1 MDKTHNKCCYFAQ
14 LKKGI
19 FFKGG
24 LILLMMS
31 LVFVLC
37 PPPLSAARLKDIARI
52 AGIRENQLIGY
63 GLVVGLNGTGDKKGT
78 EFTIQTLA
86 SMLVKMGIRVNP
98 SQVKVKNVAAVIV
111 TADLPPFARP
121 GLRLDVLVSSIGD
134 CKSLQGGTLM
144 LTPLR
149 AIDGNIYA
157 LVQGPLSIGGFAAAS
172 GGDQAQKNHPTV
184 GTIPSGA
191 LVEREMAIPMQFRE
205 QLDFVLY
212 EPDFTTAEMI
222 AGTMNNKIGAPIA
235 SSIDSR
241 TISVKVPPRFQDRV
255 VDYISLLEGIEVF
268 IDMPARIVI
277 NERTGTIVM
286 GENVRISTV
295 AISHGGLSV
304 IIKAEQ
310 RVSQP
315 NPFGEG
321 ETVVTEN
328 KELNVEEKP
337 ARLIVVSEGV
347 SIGDVVKALNAVG
360 VTPRDLIAI
369 LQVIKNSGAL
379 NAAMVIM

>member
-1 MDKTHNKCCYFAQ
+1 MDKTYNRCSYFAWI
-14 LKKGI
+14 KKRI

-24 LILLMMS
+24 LIFLLMS
-31 LVFVLC
+31 LVFVSS
-37 PPPLSAARLKDIARI
+37 PPSLSAARLKDIARI
-52 AGIRENQLIGY
+52 AGVRENQLLGY

-98 SQVKVKNVAAVIV
+98 SQVKVKNVAAVMV
-111 TADLPPFARP
+111 TAELPPFARP
-121 GLRLDVLVSSIGD
+121 GIRLDVLVSSIGD

-172 GGDQAQKNHPTV
+172 GGDSAQKNHPTV

-212 EPDFTTAEMI
+212 QPDFSTAEMI
-222 AGTMNNKIGAPIA
+222 AETMNNKIGAPIA
-235 SSIDSR
+235 SSVDSR
-241 TISVKVPPRFQDRV
+241 TVSVKVPPRFQDRV

-268 IDMPARIVI
+268 IDAPARIVI

-310 RVSQP
+310 KVSQP

-328 KELNVEEKP
+328 KEINVEEKS
-337 ARLIVVSEGV
+337 ARLMVVSEGV
-347 SIGDVVKALNAVG
+347 SLGDVVKALNAVG
-360 VTPRDLIAI
+360 VTPRDLISI